1 MKTIL
6 TAFALA
12 LSFSVFAQNAV
23 DTHYQAYADD
33 DRLSHVSISAKMFE
47 LFTHIEGDTPEEKE
61 ILEAISK
68 LKGMKMIA
76 GPVDNPQS
84 EYKKAL
90 AIPPA
95 KYEELM
101 VVKQDGEE
109 FTFKIKE
116 ENGIISELLMVGW
129 TQGQEGDQGEF
140 YIMSLFG
147 EIDLKQIRRLAKVIE
162 IDGMEHLDKI
172 DSE

>member
-6 TAFALA
+6 TALA
-12 LSFSVFAQNAV
+12 FVLNFSVLAQSAV
-23 DTHYQAYADD
+23 DAYYQAYTDD

-68 LKGMKMIA
+68 LKGMKLIA
-76 GPVDNPQS
+76 GQVDNPQS

-90 AIPPA
+90 TIPPA
-95 KYEELM
+95 NYEELM

-116 ENGIISELLMVGW
+116 ENGSISELLMVGW
-129 TQGQEGDQGEF
+129 TQGQESDQGEF

-147 EIDLKQIRRLAKVIE
+147 EVDLKQIRRLAKVIE

-172 DSE
+172 ESE